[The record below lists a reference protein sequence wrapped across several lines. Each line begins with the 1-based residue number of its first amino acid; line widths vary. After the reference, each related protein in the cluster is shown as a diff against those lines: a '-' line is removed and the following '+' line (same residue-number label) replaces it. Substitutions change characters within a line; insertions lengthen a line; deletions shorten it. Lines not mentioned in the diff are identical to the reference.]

1 MIGINLSRGAGDF
14 TEIKVIDFVSIQ
26 DYHAPPA
33 SLLDQM
39 GRVHHANYLLYMEEA
54 RTGMMRAMGA
64 SYAQM
69 EREGIGLPVRKTDLR
84 YRNAARYEEELVVE
98 TSIERVG
105 PASVTFAYRIV
116 RPEEAGSSTLIVTG
130 STELAC
136 IAMGEGGGLMHL
148 PDKVRASFEGT

>member
-1 MIGINLSRGAGDF
+1 MDSNR
-14 TEIKVIDFVSIQ
+14 Q
-26 DYHAPPA
+26 APDA
-33 SLLDQM
+33 AMMTDGTYFHRLRVRYGETDQM

-116 RPEEAGSSTLIVTG
+116 RPEESGSSTLIVTG

-136 IAMGEGGGLMHL
+136 ISMGEGGGLMHL
-148 PDKVRASFEGT
+148 PDKVRASFEGI